1 MSEQHRIERAVRG
14 DMDELAVLLHENYS
28 FLYKYALKLT
38 MSSSNAED
46 LVQDT
51 MVRCMEKIHTY
62 NGSSRFS
69 SWLITIATRL
79 FYDKMRRKKVESKWR
94 EQEQAVR
101 QLRYQMESSNMEW
114 TAALEL
120 LGELSYEQ
128 RTPIVLKY
136 YYGYQV
142 NEIADMLNVQAG
154 TIKSRMHYGLE
165 KLRKEWKQDE

>member
-1 MSEQHRIERAVRG
+1 
-14 DMDELAVLLHENYS
+14 
-28 FLYKYALKLT
+28 
-38 MSSSNAED
+38 
-46 LVQDT
+46 
-51 MVRCMEKIHTY
+51 
-62 NGSSRFS
+62 
-69 SWLITIATRL
+69 
-79 FYDKMRRKKVESKWR
+79 MRRKKVESKWR

-114 TAALEL
+114 SAVLEL
-120 LGELSYEQ
+120 LSELSYEQ

-142 NEIADMLNVQAG
+142 NEIAEMLNVQAG